1 MSARGAAAT
10 LLGAASLA
18 AAGGL
23 LAFLV
28 LWHLSYPLL
37 WQDEAETI
45 MYAERILDFGY
56 PKVHDGRNVV
66 YGLSAPISVGVKER
80 HDAYIGSTWGQNY
93 FGALGA
99 AWARG
104 VGDPYAKTWRV
115 RLPFALAG
123 LTGVALLIALGAS
136 VLEVSVPARLGL
148 AALFFLLVSLSPS
161 HALHLR
167 EARHYPLVVLL
178 VACCLWVYVRFHVLR
193 RMAFAAYGSL
203 LAVLLFLLFN
213 VFSLP
218 WLGLCGGFGLDQLRR
233 LLRTRPVSREALV
246 SAARGLAPLL
256 ASAALLVPVWIYF
269 ETLRV
274 GGVLGETPLR
284 FGLLEHVQIVL
295 GYFARYELLAPA
307 VCAKLAAWMSLR
319 SRSHEAPPEALERS
333 VETSHLLWL
342 VLLAYGCATVL
353 LPFSFERYVT
363 VLVPILALVLIL
375 DGCTIF
381 ALARAADATPGS
393 VWARRGALALWAL
406 CAAWLLPLRVAEL
419 PLRRAELETPYRGPV
434 DYAVDFIRGA
444 YPHPEKLVIATNY
457 EAPPLMY
464 YLGSRV
470 TIGYGWP
477 NLREDL
483 TIPPDI
489 IVRRS
494 WLNDAPLLEL
504 EKGGR
509 FETKTFEVG
518 DLPVNNVPQ
527 ISPNRFVPMTHQYR
541 TWIATKPK
549 DAFKIL
555 VRVPGDR

>member
-1 MSARGAAAT
+1 MASGSVGRKALLVAA
-10 LLGAASLA
+10 LAASVA
-18 AAGGL
+18 L
-23 LAFLV
+23 LCALV
-28 LWHLSYPLL
+28 LLHLSHPVL
-37 WQDEAETI
+37 WNDEAETI
-45 MYAERILDFGY
+45 VYAERILDHGY

-66 YGLSAPISVGVKER
+66 YEFAGPISVGVKEG
-80 HDAYIGSTWGQNY
+80 HDAYIGSTWGQYY
-93 FGALGA
+93 FGVPGA
-99 AWARG
+99 AWARR
-104 VGDPYAKTWRV
+104 VSDPYEKTWRV

-123 LTGVALLIALGAS
+123 LAGVVLLLTLGAS

-148 AALFFLLVSLSPS
+148 SALFLLLVSLSPS

-178 VACCLWVYVRFHVLR
+178 VACCLLVYVRFHVLR
-193 RMAFAAYGSL
+193 RTAFATYCLL
-203 LAVLLFLLFN
+203 LAILLFLLFN

-218 WLGLCGGFGLDQLRR
+218 WLALCGGFGLDQLRR
-233 LLRTRPVSREALV
+233 LLRARPVSHEALV

-284 FGLLEHVQIVL
+284 FERLEHVQIVL
-295 GYFARYELLAPA
+295 GYFVRYELLAPA
-307 VCAKLAAWMSLR
+307 VCAKLAALGSLR
-319 SRSHEAPPEALERS
+319 SRSQKAPSELLERS
-333 VETSHLLWL
+333 IETSHFLWL
-342 VLLAYGCATVL
+342 VVLAYGCATVL

-363 VLVPILALVLIL
+363 VLVPILALLLIL

-381 ALARAADATPGS
+381 ALARVADATPGS
-393 VWARRGALALWAL
+393 VWARRGALALWGL
-406 CAAWLLPLRVAEL
+406 CAAWLLPLRAAEF
-419 PLRRAELETPYRGPV
+419 PLRVAELETPYRGPL

-444 YPHPEKLVIATNY
+444 YAHPEKLVIATNY
-457 EAPPLMY
+457 EALPLMY

-470 TIGYGWP
+470 TIGYSWP

-483 TIPPDI
+483 TLPPDLI
-489 IVRRS
+489 IRRS
-494 WLNDAPLLEL
+494 WLNDKPLLEL
-504 EKGGR
+504 EEGGK

-541 TWIATKPK
+541 TWLATKPK
-549 DAFKIL
+549 DVFKIL
-555 VRVPGDR
+555 VRARADR